1 MAEDEI
7 GDVEEKGEEK
17 KEDFELLGEGEE
29 SIRQIDFNSI
39 VFRQLDRTS
48 RYGTEGNLGNFGNAV
63 ALLDA
68 LCHNLKDANY
78 QNKEK
83 TMNEKFK
90 DIFEKIEED
99 YSGEKDQNEKLQMV
113 AHYQSEKQ
121 LAKLRLLMETLGRH
135 KKV

>member
-1 MAEDEI
+1 MAEDYE
-7 GDVEEKGEEK
+7 DQENKGEEK

-63 ALLDA
+63 AILDA
-68 LCHNLKDANY
+68 LTHNLKDVNY
-78 QNKEK
+78 KAKDEEIGK
-83 TMNEKFK
+83 KFK
-90 DIFEKIEED
+90 GIFDKIEED
-99 YSGEKDQNEKLQMV
+99 YGKENTQEKIQMV

-121 LAKLRLLMETLGRH
+121 LAKLRLIMETLGRH
-135 KKV
+135 KKL

>member
-1 MAEDEI
+1 MADDIEDT
-7 GDVEEKGEEK
+7 EEKGEEK

-78 QNKEK
+78 KTKEK
-83 TMNEKFK
+83 ESNDKFK
-90 DIFEKIEED
+90 EIFDKIEED
-99 YSGEKDQNEKLQMV
+99 YEGDKNQNEKIQMV